1 MTLND
6 WNSTTVIQG
15 LLQQPGIYEAWRVKL
30 ASSFP
35 VVESSDLFWMDSAS
49 KDLQHKLEVGP
60 SEEGEGAEDL
70 AEAAYATCLLNS
82 AFLES

>member
-1 MTLND
+1 MTLD
-6 WNSTTVIQG
+6 GWNSTTVIQG
-15 LLQQPGIYEAWRVKL
+15 LLQQPGIDEAWRAKL
-30 ASSFP
+30 AISFP
-35 VVESSDLFWMDSAS
+35 VIESSDLFWVDSAL

-82 AFLES
+82 AFLGS

>member
-1 MTLND
+1 
-6 WNSTTVIQG
+6 
-15 LLQQPGIYEAWRVKL
+15 
-30 ASSFP
+30 
-35 VVESSDLFWMDSAS
+35 MDSAL